1 MSKKSPLSKGII
13 LFVNL
18 LILLF
23 FNDVALAPAQRKKK
37 KLGKQL
43 EMNHCCAVWD
53 SCGKTDWDYL
63 DRLHLRAAYIIE
75 GRK

>member
-1 MSKKSPLSKGII
+1 MSKGII

-37 KLGKQL
+37 TREAAGNEPLLCSLG
-43 EMNHCCAVWD
+43 
-53 SCGKTDWDYL
+53 
-63 DRLHLRAAYIIE
+63 
-75 GRK
+75 

>member
-1 MSKKSPLSKGII
+1 MSKGII

-37 KLGKQL
+37 LGKQL

-53 SCGKTDWDYL
+53 SFGKTDRDYL
-63 DRLHLRAAYIIE
+63 DRLHLRAAHIIE